1 MAVLPSDANLLP
13 WMPLGES
20 LKLPTST
27 FSLHPAI
34 YDRVQGH
41 YLSRIGCSKG
51 QPHPVPGLIEEVVM
65 KKLSPVI
72 ILLKPLNRPPPG
84 GWLHLNPPV
93 HIEHGPGFSPHSLP
107 AVQLYFHRLHIISNY
122 SVVDFI
128 RQNKSL
134 RPDIYPILL

>member
-1 MAVLPSDANLLP
+1 LR
-13 WMPLGES
+13 
-20 LKLPTST
+20 K
-27 FSLHPAI
+27 
-34 YDRVQGH
+34 
-41 YLSRIGCSKG
+41 
-51 QPHPVPGLIEEVVM
+51 VVM

-122 SVVDFI
+122 TVVSSDKTDHSGQTSVPYCYNILWMKSESMARAAEGVRHGSKI
-128 RQNKSL
+128 NSLSSKRQQHA
-134 RPDIYPILL
+134 